1 MTKKKAKC
9 SNKKKTKKFEDPYKG
24 ITLLNIDDESTKK
37 LIFEIKLQ
45 RQKQKQ
51 NKITKHELAEKQE
64 KTESKPQKIEEKA
77 ESSQLNEKS
86 DFSLDSELS
95 EEKST
100 QMNTFTQNDSELV
113 EDKTFN
119 LFDFSIIKEICQ
131 QKSFDAESND
141 EAIKTANISE
151 LNKNN

>member
-1 MTKKKAKC
+1 MTKKKVKC

-45 RQKQKQ
+45 RQKQ
-51 NKITKHELAEKQE
+51 NKITKNELEKQE

-100 QMNTFTQNDSELV
+100 QMNTFPQNDSELV

-131 QKSFDAESND
+131 QKSFDAESSD

>member
-1 MTKKKAKC
+1 M
-9 SNKKKTKKFEDPYKG
+9 
-24 ITLLNIDDESTKK
+24 
-37 LIFEIKLQ
+37 
-45 RQKQKQ
+45 
-51 NKITKHELAEKQE
+51 
-64 KTESKPQKIEEKA
+64 EEA

-100 QMNTFTQNDSELV
+100 QMNTLPQNDSELK

-119 LFDFSIIKEICQ
+119 LFDFSIINEICQ
-131 QKSFDAESND
+131 QKSFDAESRD

>member
-51 NKITKHELAEKQE
+51 NKITQNEIEKQE

-100 QMNTFTQNDSELV
+100 QMNTFPQNDSELV

-131 QKSFDAESND
+131 QKSFDAESSD
-141 EAIKTANISE
+141 EAIKTAIISE

>member
-51 NKITKHELAEKQE
+51 NKIAKNELVKQE
-64 KTESKPQKIEEKA
+64 KTESKPQKIEEDT

-100 QMNTFTQNDSELV
+100 QMNTFPQNDSELV

-131 QKSFDAESND
+131 QKSFEAESSD

>member
-1 MTKKKAKC
+1 MTKKKSKC

-51 NKITKHELAEKQE
+51 NKITKNEIEKQE

-100 QMNTFTQNDSELV
+100 QMNTFPQNDSELV

-131 QKSFDAESND
+131 QKSFDAESSD

>member
-9 SNKKKTKKFEDPYKG
+9 NNKKKTKKFEDPYKG

-51 NKITKHELAEKQE
+51 NKITKNELEKQE
-64 KTESKPQKIEEKA
+64 QTESKPQKIEEKA

-100 QMNTFTQNDSELV
+100 QMNTFPQNDSELV

-131 QKSFDAESND
+131 QKSFDAESSD

>member
-45 RQKQKQ
+45 RQKQ
-51 NKITKHELAEKQE
+51 NKITKNELEKQE

-77 ESSQLNEKS
+77 ESCQLNEKS

-100 QMNTFTQNDSELV
+100 QMNTFPQNDSELV

-131 QKSFDAESND
+131 QKSFDAESSD

>member
-51 NKITKHELAEKQE
+51 NKITKNELVKQE
-64 KTESKPQKIEEKA
+64 QTESKPQKIEEKA
-77 ESSQLNEKS
+77 ESSQIDEKS

-100 QMNTFTQNDSELV
+100 QMNTFPQNDSELV

-131 QKSFDAESND
+131 QKSFDAESSD

>member
-9 SNKKKTKKFEDPYKG
+9 SNKKKTKKFDDPYKG

-51 NKITKHELAEKQE
+51 NKITKNELEKQL

-77 ESSQLNEKS
+77 ESSQIDEKS

-100 QMNTFTQNDSELV
+100 QMNTLPQNDSELV

-131 QKSFDAESND
+131 QKSFDAESRD

>member
-45 RQKQKQ
+45 RQKQ
-51 NKITKHELAEKQE
+51 NKITKNEIEKQE

-100 QMNTFTQNDSELV
+100 QMNTFPQNDSELV

-131 QKSFDAESND
+131 QKSFDAESSD

>member
-51 NKITKHELAEKQE
+51 NKITKNEIEKQE

-100 QMNTFTQNDSELV
+100 QMNTFPQNDSELV
-113 EDKTFN
+113 EDKKFN

-131 QKSFDAESND
+131 QKSFDAESSD

>member
-51 NKITKHELAEKQE
+51 NKITKNELEKQE

-100 QMNTFTQNDSELV
+100 QMNTFPQNDSELV

-131 QKSFDAESND
+131 QKSFDAESSD

>member
-51 NKITKHELAEKQE
+51 

-100 QMNTFTQNDSELV
+100 QMNTFPQNDSELV

-131 QKSFDAESND
+131 QKSFEAESSD
-141 EAIKTANISE
+141 EAIKTAIISE

>member
-45 RQKQKQ
+45 RQKQ
-51 NKITKHELAEKQE
+51 NKFTKNGLDEKQE
-64 KTESKPQKIEEKA
+64 KTEPQTQKIEEEA

-100 QMNTFTQNDSELV
+100 QMNTFPQNDSELV

-131 QKSFDAESND
+131 QKSFDAE
-141 EAIKTANISE
+141 
-151 LNKNN
+151 

>member
-1 MTKKKAKC
+1 MTKKKSKC

-45 RQKQKQ
+45 RQKQ
-51 NKITKHELAEKQE
+51 NKITKNEIEKQE

-100 QMNTFTQNDSELV
+100 QMNTFPQNDSELV

-131 QKSFDAESND
+131 QKRFDAESSD

>member
-9 SNKKKTKKFEDPYKG
+9 SNKKKTKKFDDPYKG

-51 NKITKHELAEKQE
+51 NKITQNELVKQE

-100 QMNTFTQNDSELV
+100 QMNTFPQNDSELV

-131 QKSFDAESND
+131 QKSFEAESSD

>member
-45 RQKQKQ
+45 RQKQ
-51 NKITKHELAEKQE
+51 NKITKNELEEKQE

-100 QMNTFTQNDSELV
+100 QMNTFPQNDSELV

-119 LFDFSIIKEICQ
+119 LFDFSIIKEIYQ
-131 QKSFDAESND
+131 QKSFEAESSD
-141 EAIKTANISE
+141 EAIKTENISE

>member
-51 NKITKHELAEKQE
+51 NKITKNELEKQE
-64 KTESKPQKIEEKA
+64 QTESKPQKIEEKA

-100 QMNTFTQNDSELV
+100 QMNTFPQNDSELV

-131 QKSFDAESND
+131 QKSFDAESSD

>member
-1 MTKKKAKC
+1 MTKKKSKC

-51 NKITKHELAEKQE
+51 NKITQNELVKQE

-77 ESSQLNEKS
+77 ESSQIDEKS

-100 QMNTFTQNDSELV
+100 QMNTFPQNDSELV

-131 QKSFDAESND
+131 QKSFDAESSD

>member
-9 SNKKKTKKFEDPYKG
+9 SNKKKAKKFDDPYKG

-51 NKITKHELAEKQE
+51 NKITKNEIEKQE

-100 QMNTFTQNDSELV
+100 QMNTFPQNDSELV

-131 QKSFDAESND
+131 QKSFDAESSD

>member
-51 NKITKHELAEKQE
+51 NKITKNELEEKQE
-64 KTESKPQKIEEKA
+64 KTESKQQKIEEDT

-100 QMNTFTQNDSELV
+100 QMNTFPQNDSELV

-131 QKSFDAESND
+131 QKSFDAESSD

>member
-51 NKITKHELAEKQE
+51 NKITKNELVKQE
-64 KTESKPQKIEEKA
+64 QTESKPQKIEEKA

-100 QMNTFTQNDSELV
+100 QMNTFPQNDSECV

-131 QKSFDAESND
+131 QKSFDAESSD

>member
-1 MTKKKAKC
+1 MTKKKSKC
-9 SNKKKTKKFEDPYKG
+9 TNKKKTKKFEDPYKG

-51 NKITKHELAEKQE
+51 NKITQNELEKQE

-77 ESSQLNEKS
+77 ESSQIDEKS

-100 QMNTFTQNDSELV
+100 QMNTFPQNDSELV

-131 QKSFDAESND
+131 QKSFDAESSD

>member
-51 NKITKHELAEKQE
+51 NKITKNELVKQE
-64 KTESKPQKIEEKA
+64 KTESKPQKIDEKS

-100 QMNTFTQNDSELV
+100 QMNTFPQNDSELV

-131 QKSFDAESND
+131 QKSFDAESSD

>member
-51 NKITKHELAEKQE
+51 NNITKNELVKQE

-100 QMNTFTQNDSELV
+100 QMNTLPQNDSELV
-113 EDKTFN
+113 EDKKFN
-119 LFDFSIIKEICQ
+119 LFDFSIINEICQ
-131 QKSFDAESND
+131 QKSFDAESRD

>member
-51 NKITKHELAEKQE
+51 NNITKNELVKQE

-100 QMNTFTQNDSELV
+100 QMNTFPQNDSELV

-131 QKSFDAESND
+131 QKSFEAESSD

>member
-1 MTKKKAKC
+1 MTKKKSKC

-51 NKITKHELAEKQE
+51 NKITKNELVKQE

-77 ESSQLNEKS
+77 ESSQLNVKS
-86 DFSLDSELS
+86 DVSLDSELS

-100 QMNTFTQNDSELV
+100 QMNTFPQNNSELV

-131 QKSFDAESND
+131 QKSFDAESSD

>member
-1 MTKKKAKC
+1 MTKKKSKC

-51 NKITKHELAEKQE
+51 NKITKNELEKQL

-100 QMNTFTQNDSELV
+100 QMNTFPQNDSELV

-131 QKSFDAESND
+131 QKSFDAESSD

>member
-1 MTKKKAKC
+1 MTKKKTKC
-9 SNKKKTKKFEDPYKG
+9 SNKKKTKKFDDPYKG

-37 LIFEIKLQ
+37 WIFEIKLQ

-51 NKITKHELAEKQE
+51 NKITQNELEKQE
-64 KTESKPQKIEEKA
+64 KTESKPKKIEEKA
-77 ESSQLNEKS
+77 ESSQINEKS

-100 QMNTFTQNDSELV
+100 QMNTFPQNDSELV
-113 EDKTFN
+113 KDKTFN
-119 LFDFSIIKEICQ
+119 LFDFSIINEICQ
-131 QKSFDAESND
+131 QKSFDAESRD